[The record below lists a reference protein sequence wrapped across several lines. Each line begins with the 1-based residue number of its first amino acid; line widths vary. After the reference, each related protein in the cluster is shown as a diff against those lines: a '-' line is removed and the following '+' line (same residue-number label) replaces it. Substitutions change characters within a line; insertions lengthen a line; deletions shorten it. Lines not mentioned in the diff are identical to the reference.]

1 MKIVLAPQALKGSLD
16 AVAVGE
22 AMAEGAHIALPDAEI
37 AIIPVADGG
46 EGTVR
51 ALVAAT
57 GGRLLH
63 THVMGPLGEPVE
75 AEWGVLGAGGAPDGQ
90 TAVIEMAA
98 AAGLPLVPPQR
109 RDPRVTT
116 TYGVGELAHAAL
128 DAGCVRILIGIGGSA
143 TNDGGAGMAQALGAR
158 LLDADGN
165 DLPPGGAALAALA
178 RVDASSMDARLAQTQ
193 VQVACDVTNPLT
205 GPEGASAVYG
215 PQKGATPEIVRELDA
230 ALDHY
235 AVILKRDL
243 GADVAGVPGAG
254 AAGGLGAGLLAFAH
268 AELVPGARLVFEALR
283 FDERIRG
290 ADLIFTADGRL
301 DAQTAYGK
309 AVGAVAAAGRRQGVP
324 VVALAG
330 AVAMDD
336 AALRALGLAAALPLA
351 DGPLTLEESMAR
363 AADRTRDATLRAL
376 RLVLLG
382 QQIVR

>member
-16 AVAVGE
+16 AAAVGQ
-22 AMAEGAHIALPDAEI
+22 AMAEGVRLALPDAEI

-57 GGRLLH
+57 NGQLLR
-63 THVMGPLGEPVE
+63 TQVTGPLVAQVE
-75 AEWGVLGAGGAPDGQ
+75 AEWGLLGAQTDAPGEK

-98 AAGLPLVPPQR
+98 AAGLPLVPLVR

-116 TYGVGELAHAAL
+116 TRGVGELLRAAL
-128 DAGCVRILIGIGGSA
+128 DAGCGRILIGIGGSA

-165 DLPPGGAALAALA
+165 ELPPGGAALAKLA
-178 RVDASSMDARLAQTQ
+178 RIETSGMDARLAQTR
-193 VQVACDVTNPLT
+193 VLVACDVTNPLT

-215 PQKGATPEIVRELDA
+215 PQKGATPEMVRDMDA
-230 ALDHY
+230 ALAHY
-235 AVILKRDL
+235 ADILQRDL
-243 GADVAGVPGAG
+243 GVDVAETPGAG
-254 AAGGLGAGLLAFAH
+254 AAGGLGAGLLAFAR
-268 AELVPGARLVFEALR
+268 AELVPGARLVVEALR
-283 FDERIRG
+283 FDERIAG
-290 ADLIFTADGRL
+290 ADLIFTAEGRL

-309 AVGAVAAAGRRQGVP
+309 AVSAVAAAGQRQGVP

-336 AALRALGLAAALPLA
+336 AALRALGLAAALPVA
-351 DGPLTLEESMAR
+351 DGPLTLEQSMAR
-363 AADRTRDATLRAL
+363 AADLTRDATLRAM
-376 RLVLLG
+376 RLILLLK
-382 QQIVR
+382 